1 MGIDDNGKP
10 MDISP
15 DPMLEELQK
24 HIKNIQF
31 KNKESIGNNL
41 KPILSNKVIF
51 AVDLYD
57 KEINLGEKIERYFS
71 EMICSENAVKECLNK
86 YIN

>member
-1 MGIDDNGKP
+1 ME
-10 MDISP
+10 ISP

-24 HIKNIQF
+24 HIKNIEF
-31 KNKESIGNNL
+31 KNKDSIVNNL

-57 KEINLGEKIERYFS
+57 KEINLGEKIEGYFS
-71 EMICSENAVKECLNK
+71 EMISSENAVKECLKK